1 MSATDRLRGADLARE
16 WVRSGRAALPLPA
29 AGDTH
34 ARWSELTAMCARDV
48 SAGRLVEAHADA
60 DAILAEIEGTRVGPG
75 EFWGVWAAEPP
86 RPVLTARQ
94 VGGGADGDRVLD
106 GVKAWCSGATVCTHA
121 LVTALDDD
129 EPRLFAVDLRQPGVS
144 ARADGWANPG
154 MAETGTTAVEF
165 RGVRARTVGGRRS
178 YLDRP
183 GFWHGGIGVAACWLG
198 AGVAV
203 ARPLVA
209 RSSRPDV
216 DEHALAHLG
225 AVDAALGGAVWALDA
240 AAREI
245 DSAPVRAAVHPS
257 TAVPAT
263 AVPSTA
269 VPATA
274 VPSTAAD
281 DAALAR
287 ARHRAVRVRAI
298 VEAAV
303 DDTVRRVGRALGA
316 GPLAMDPRHAQAV
329 LDASVYLRQFH
340 AERDLA
346 GLGRTARTHGG
357 WAHE

>member
-1 MSATDRLRGADLARE
+1 MNSSDRPRGAALARE
-16 WVRSGRAALPLPA
+16 WVRTGRADLPLPA
-29 AGDTH
+29 HGDTR
-34 ARWSELTAMCARDV
+34 ARWTELTAMCAQDV

-60 DAILAEIEGTRVGPG
+60 DAILAEVEGTRVGPG

-86 RPVLTARQ
+86 MPVLIARRA
-94 VGGGADGDRVLD
+94 GDGWGLD

-129 EPRLFAVDLRQPGVS
+129 EPRLFAVDLRHPGVS
-144 ARADGWANPG
+144 ARPDGWAHPG
-154 MAETGTTAVEF
+154 MAQTGTTAVEF
-165 RGVRARTVGGRRS
+165 RDVPARTVGDRRS

-209 RSSRPDV
+209 RASRPDA

-240 AAREI
+240 AAREV
-245 DSAPVRAAVHPS
+245 DGAGAGAAS
-257 TAVPAT
+257 PAD
-263 AVPSTA
+263 
-269 VPATA
+269 
-274 VPSTAAD
+274 AD
-281 DAALAR
+281 AGLVA

-329 LDASVYLRQFH
+329 LDASVYIRQFH

-357 WAHE
+357 WARG

>member
-1 MSATDRLRGADLARE
+1 MSASPRARGAELARE
-16 WVRSGRAALPLPA
+16 WIRSGRADLPLPA
-29 AGDTH
+29 GGDTR
-34 ARWSELTAMCARDV
+34 ARWSELTAMCAQDV

-86 RPVLTARQ
+86 MPVLTARRT
-94 VGGGADGDRVLD
+94 GGGGGDGRGSGGGGWVLD

-129 EPRLFAVDLRQPGVS
+129 EPRLYAVDLRHPGVS
-144 ARADGWANPG
+144 ARPDGWAHPG

-165 RGVRARTVGGRRS
+165 RDVPARAVGDRRS

-198 AGVAV
+198 AGIAV

-209 RSSRPDV
+209 RSSRPDA

-245 DSAPVRAAVHPS
+245 DS
-257 TAVPAT
+257 VPPDR
-263 AVPSTA
+263 V
-269 VPATA
+269 
-274 VPSTAAD
+274 AD
-281 DAALAR
+281 
-287 ARHRAVRVRAI
+287 RHRAVRVRAI

-303 DDTVRRVGRALGA
+303 DDTLRRVGRALGA
-316 GPLAMDPRHAQAV
+316 GPLAMDPHHAQV
-329 LDASVYLRQFH
+329 TLDASVYIRQFH

-357 WAHE
+357 WARG

>member
-1 MSATDRLRGADLARE
+1 MSSSDRPGGADLARQ
-16 WVRSGRAALPLPA
+16 WVSSGRAVLPLPGH
-29 AGDTH
+29 GDTR
-34 ARWSELTAMCARDV
+34 ARWSGLTDMCARDV

-60 DAILAEIEGTRVGPG
+60 DAILAEIEGTRVAPG

-86 RPVLTARQ
+86 TPRVTARRSP
-94 VGGGADGDRVLD
+94 GGAGSGVGAGGWVLD
-106 GVKAWCSGATVCTHA
+106 GVKAWCSGAAVCTHA
-121 LVTALDDD
+121 LVTARDDD
-129 EPRLFAVDLRQPGVS
+129 EPRLFAVDLRHPGVS
-144 ARADGWANPG
+144 ARTGGWANPG
-154 MAETGTTAVEF
+154 MAGTGTTAVEF
-165 RGVRARTVGGRRS
+165 RDVPARAVGARGS

-198 AGVAV
+198 AGMGV

-209 RSSRPDV
+209 RSSRPDA

-225 AVDAALGGAVWALDA
+225 AVDVSLGGAGWALDA

-245 DSAPVRAAVHPS
+245 DVAGPAAVTDPDLV
-257 TAVPAT
+257 A
-263 AVPSTA
+263 
-269 VPATA
+269 
-274 VPSTAAD
+274 
-281 DAALAR
+281 

-303 DDTVRRVGRALGA
+303 DDTIRRVGRALGA

-329 LDASVYLRQFH
+329 LDATVYIRQFH

-357 WAHE
+357 WARG

>member
-1 MSATDRLRGADLARE
+1 MTSPDRPRGADLARE
-16 WVRSGRAALPLPA
+16 WVQEGRADLPLPGH
-29 AGDTH
+29 GDTR
-34 ARWSELTAMCARDV
+34 ARWSELTAMCAHDV

-60 DAILAEIEGTRVGPG
+60 DAILAEIEGTRVAPG

-86 RPVLTARQ
+86 TPRVTARRSER
-94 VGGGADGDRVLD
+94 GAGRSDGDDGGWVLD
-106 GVKAWCSGATVCTHA
+106 GVKAWCSGAAGCTHA
-121 LVTALDDD
+121 LITAHDDD
-129 EPRLFAVDLRQPGVS
+129 EPRLFAVDLRHPGVS
-144 ARADGWANPG
+144 VRADGWAHPG
-154 MAETGTTAVEF
+154 MAGTGTTAVEF
-165 RGVRARTVGGRRS
+165 RDVPARAVGHRRS

-198 AGVAV
+198 AGIAV

-209 RSSRPDV
+209 RSSRPDT

-225 AVDAALGGAVWALDA
+225 AVDVSLGGAVWALDA

-245 DSAPVRAAVHPS
+245 DAAGPAAVTES
-257 TAVPAT
+257 DLVA
-263 AVPSTA
+263 
-269 VPATA
+269 
-274 VPSTAAD
+274 
-281 DAALAR
+281 

-303 DDTVRRVGRALGA
+303 DDTIRRVGRALGA

-329 LDASVYLRQFH
+329 LDASVYIRQFH

-357 WAHE
+357 WARG